1 MLHGGGHFF
10 QILEGYHEQV
20 EPLFAR
26 IKTDHRHEA
35 IVLLVEGS
43 AEESSFPG
51 WWMGFKKL
59 AEPNLKTNRFFIKS
73 KPQAI
78 STSYRAKA
86 IAYSR

>member
-1 MLHGGGHFF
+1 MATATFS
-10 QILEGYHEQV
+10 ILEGYHEQF

-26 IKTDHRHEA
+26 IKTDHRHVA
-35 IVLLVEGS
+35 IVLLVEGF
-43 AEESSFPG
+43 AEESSFPC

-59 AEPNLKTNRFFIKS
+59 AEPTVKTIRFFIKS
-73 KPQAI
+73 GPQTI

>member
-1 MLHGGGHFF
+1 
-10 QILEGYHEQV
+10 GYHEQV

-26 IKTDHRHEA
+26 IKTDHRHEV

-43 AEESSFPG
+43 AEERSSPG

-59 AEPNLKTNRFFIKS
+59 AEPTLKTIRFFIKFG
-73 KPQAI
+73 PQTI